1 MGLRDR
7 GLEIKSPEQ
16 VDLMRRAGLVV
27 GETLELLR
35 SSVRAGISTGELDA
49 IAEDNIRSSGAVPS
63 FKGYHGFPG
72 SICASVNDEVVH
84 GKGSLLRKMPG
95 DRWQQ
100 LANLRAYL
108 GFMWAHPGKQ
118 LLFMGVELGQESEWA
133 EARELD
139 WWLLDHPEHRG
150 VHSLVRDLN
159 STYADSAALWARDS
173 SPEGFMWLDGNDA
186 GRNTFS
192 FVRRAPGEPDLVCVS
207 NFSAVPYHGY
217 RLALPATGSSLATPS
232 AAAALPSAP
241 PVLGEET
248 AAEAFARE
256 LARDPVGVVIGNEIH
271 RPDGAVFV
279 AVDAGTLS
287 LSQCTSG
294 RWCMWDETN
303 YQGSFSYRTGSG
315 VTYLLSGT
323 VHSVFNNRGAAAR
336 LFSNTSATSTCYVA
350 GAKSASVSA
359 SYYTAEKV
367 RLLAGGC

>member
-1 MGLRDR
+1 MTPG
-7 GLEIKSPEQ
+7 
-16 VDLMRRAGLVV
+16 RATASSQLHARLAV
-27 GETLELLR
+27 G
-35 SSVRAGISTGELDA
+35 
-49 IAEDNIRSSGAVPS
+49 
-63 FKGYHGFPG
+63 F
-72 SICASVNDEVVH
+72 
-84 GKGSLLRKMPG
+84 
-95 DRWQQ
+95 
-100 LANLRAYL
+100 
-108 GFMWAHPGKQ
+108 
-118 LLFMGVELGQESEWA
+118 
-133 EARELD
+133 
-139 WWLLDHPEHRG
+139 
-150 VHSLVRDLN
+150 
-159 STYADSAALWARDS
+159 
-173 SPEGFMWLDGNDA
+173 A
-186 GRNTFS
+186 GRATS
-192 FVRRAPGEPDLVCVS
+192 MGMRWTSASRTLLVLV
-207 NFSAVPYHGY
+207 GM
-217 RLALPATGSSLATPS
+217 LALPATGSSLATPS

-241 PVLGEET
+241 PVLVEET

-315 VTYLLSGT
+315 GTYLLSGT